1 MINNNQNTPNN
12 NSLGAN
18 KPGNVTPVRVSKNN
32 IKENLKAEKD
42 A

>member
-12 NSLGAN
+12 NLLGAN

-32 IKENLKAEKD
+32 IKETLKVEENA
-42 A
+42 